1 MGGVDV
7 ADMLIV
13 LHRIEIKT
21 KRWYIHIFWH
31 VVDICKLNAWNLYR
45 QHFLQY
51 GDPVNKMESFLSFS
65 SDTADALINT
75 YKPVVKVS
83 QPSKRSSIDK
93 SAAGPSKK
101 AAVATP

>member
-7 ADMLIV
+7 ADMLIA

-21 KRWYIHIFWH
+21 KRWYIDIFWH
-31 VVDICKLNAWNLYR
+31 MVNICKLNAWNLYR

-65 SDTADALINT
+65 SDTADAVINT
-75 YKPVVKVS
+75 
-83 QPSKRSSIDK
+83 
-93 SAAGPSKK
+93 
-101 AAVATP
+101 